1 METVCGWV
9 IPPSPL
15 LASNAHSM
23 NRIGEWFELRTGAAS
38 AIKQFFFEEIPAST
52 SWPQVFGSVA
62 LFLFL
67 VQALTGMLLGLN
79 YAGSPG
85 DAYDSVIYIM
95 RDVSGGRMIRG
106 LHHWGASM
114 MVIVVAVHAAQV
126 FIYAAYKKPREVTWM
141 SGVMLFLL
149 VMSFGLTGYLLPWDN
164 RAYWGTVVT
173 TQIAGQVPWLGQFLQ
188 HAIGVERGIGVV
200 AFSRF
205 YALHVLILPAI
216 TISLIGVH
224 VALVRKHGVTPGPL
238 NTSAKRK
245 FFPDQVF
252 KDTLAVF
259 VAFAIVFAA
268 AVFVDAPLERLADP
282 TDSSYV
288 PRPEWYFL
296 FLFQA
301 IKLFHGPYEV
311 LGSVGLPSAALAALL
326 LVPVLDRHKET
337 PAYRRKW
344 AIALVAFAFVGWG
357 SLTFA
362 ALEGSSSAS
371 VKSSVPVRHQRVLA
385 LTPDELAGFKYFR
398 RENCQ
403 SCHNLLD
410 GEPKVGPNL
419 AGLENRRSPDW
430 MESHFRQ
437 PSNEAPTATE
447 NRQPLSAA
455 QMNALVT
462 LASKLTPEKASDLSE
477 APDSILAGADIYV
490 SNLCASCHKVNGA
503 GGNVGPSLN
512 GLAARRSRKW
522 IEKHFQS
529 PRVMTPGS
537 IMPPYHFPA
546 NQEDQTASYLL
557 QLP

>member
-1 METVCGWV
+1 
-9 IPPSPL
+9 
-15 LASNAHSM
+15 M

-38 AIKQFFFEEIPAST
+38 AIKHFFLEDIPAST
-52 SWPQVFGSVA
+52 SWPQVFGSIA
-62 LFLFL
+62 LFLFM
-67 VQALTGMLLGLN
+67 VQALTGILLGLN
-79 YAGSPG
+79 YAASPG

-114 MVIVVAVHAAQV
+114 MVIVVAFHAAQV

-141 SGVMLFLL
+141 TGVMLFLL
-149 VMSFGLTGYLLPWDN
+149 VMAFGLTGYLLPWDN

-173 TQIAGQVPWLGQFLQ
+173 TQIAGQVPWLGKALQ
-188 HAIGVERGIGVV
+188 HALGVERGIGVV
-200 AFSRF
+200 AFTRF
-205 YALHVLILPAI
+205 YALHVLILPAL
-216 TISLIGVH
+216 TIFLIGVH
-224 VALVRKHGVTPGPL
+224 VALVRKHGVTPDPRSTG
-238 NTSAKRK
+238 SKQK
-245 FFPDQVF
+245 FFPNQVF

-301 IKLFHGPYEV
+301 LKLFHGPFEV
-311 LGSVGLPSAALAALL
+311 IGSVGLPSAAITVLL
-326 LVPVLDRHKET
+326 LVPFLDKHRGR
-337 PAYRRKW
+337 PAFRNEW
-344 AIALVAFAFVGWG
+344 AIGLVVLAFMAWG
-357 SLTFA
+357 SLTLA
-362 ALEGSSSAS
+362 ALAGSPSAS
-371 VKSSVPVRHQRVLA
+371 AKHSLPIQHQRVLSLA
-385 LTPDELAGFKYFR
+385 PDELAGLEYFR
-398 RENCQ
+398 REKCQ

-430 MESHFRQ
+430 MESHFRK
-437 PSNEAPTATE
+437 PSDEPALITE
-447 NRQPLSAA
+447 NRQPFSAA
-455 QMNALVT
+455 QMNALVM
-462 LASKLTPEKASDLSE
+462 LASKLTPEKARDLGESP
-477 APDSILAGADIYV
+477 ASILAGADIYV

-512 GLAARRSRKW
+512 GLVTRRSRQW
-522 IEKHFQS
+522 VEKHFQA
-529 PRVMTPGS
+529 PRVMSPGS
-537 IMPPYHFPA
+537 IMPPYHFAA
-546 NQEDQTASYLL
+546 NQQDQLISYLF